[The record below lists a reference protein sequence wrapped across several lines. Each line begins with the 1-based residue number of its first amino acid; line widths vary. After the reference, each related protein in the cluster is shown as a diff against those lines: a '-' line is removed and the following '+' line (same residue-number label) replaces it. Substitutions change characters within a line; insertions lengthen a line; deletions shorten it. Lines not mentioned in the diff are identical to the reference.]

1 MIAFV
6 TSPKFTIRG
15 FRPPRE
21 AARSSLG
28 TLEAKVMDAA
38 WGLDRFSVREMV
50 AALGDSLA
58 YTTVMTTLDRLYKKG
73 LLERDS
79 SGRAF
84 VYSAK
89 ISRSEL
95 QTGIAG
101 DVISG
106 LIDGAAKRI
115 EPVLACIVDAVSEKD
130 LLLLDELERLVKEK
144 KAALR
149 ERSAG

>member
-1 MIAFV
+1 METAW
-6 TSPKFTIRG
+6 KLEG
-15 FRPPRE
+15 FN
-21 AARSSLG
+21 
-28 TLEAKVMDAA
+28 
-38 WGLDRFSVREMV
+38 VREMV
-50 AALGDSLA
+50 TALGDPLA

-73 LLERDS
+73 LLERER

-84 VYSAK
+84 VYRAK

-106 LIDGAAKRI
+106 LIDGATKRI
-115 EPVLACIVDAVSEKD
+115 EPILACIVDAVSEKD

-144 KAALR
+144 RASL
-149 ERSAG
+149 AGEPAE